1 MYTRINKNALRDETG
16 KLAYPGKSESII
28 VPVSEPAEQPARYW
42 SIVSYPVF
50 YDGKIYFI
58 RSTPADIDERTRLL
72 RNGDT
77 IKVNNKGNTI
87 YTVIGGGKVMYRA
100 QDPDGNVIRRNYYDK
115 NGDLTFTVHNEE
127 PPAINIVESAG
138 FTNFLNAVKTN
149 SRYDSEELNG
159 GIYKNYAA
167 AVEAKSRLRDI
178 LSKHPNWNE
187 SQQCIET
194 TVEIANRLS
203 ANEIPNKCDELF
215 EEICTQKIFNARTIN
230 ECFNVKDCLRYTCNY
245 TTMQGVTKLTVGT
258 AARLKR
264 LSSLRDINFEQK
276 ASRVMS
282 AIMAAFGVERNHEIE
297 HKFAAYADTLSLKA
311 QRYKL
316 VLSINPTDFI
326 TMSHGNSWRSCHSFE
341 HDGCYHSGCLSYA
354 LDKNTM
360 IAYIIPEDTEGDYCN
375 ARKIKRLLY
384 MLSNDGKELMS
395 TKMYPD
401 NSDNGAR
408 EAFDDAVVSM
418 FNALNENRFTHGG
431 YKEVYS
437 HGKHYPDYNYG
448 YYNLFSIDS
457 EIHRFDIGAQ
467 AYAFDMPY
475 ENTMYE
481 NVCLNMRNI
490 NKLSELILESQSARE
505 AFAELAKQKEEV
517 SVSA

>member
-1 MYTRINKNALRDETG
+1 MYIRICNNMLRDDAG
-16 KLAYPGKSESII
+16 RRAYPEENKAII
-28 VPVSEPAEQPARYW
+28 VPVSEPAEQPAHNW
-42 SIVSYPVF
+42 SPVSYPVF
-50 YDGKIYFI
+50 YDGKIYFV
-58 RSTPADIDERTRLL
+58 RSSPADIIERTRLL
-72 RNGDT
+72 ANGDT
-77 IKVNNKGNTI
+77 IKIKNKGNTI
-87 YTVIGGGKVMYRA
+87 YTVLGGGKVMYRA
-100 QDPDGNVIRRNYYDK
+100 QDSDGNVIRRNYYDK
-115 NGDLTFTVHNEE
+115 NGDLTFAVYNEE
-127 PPAINIVESAG
+127 PPAINVVESAG

-187 SQQCIET
+187 SQQCVET
-194 TVEIANRLS
+194 VVDIVNKPNG
-203 ANEIPNKCDELF
+203 NEIMNKCDELF
-215 EEICTQKIFNARTIN
+215 EEICTQKIFNASTIN
-230 ECFNVKDCLRYTCNY
+230 ECFIVKDCLRYSSNY
-245 TTMQGVTKLTVGT
+245 TTLQAVMKLRDNT
-258 AARLKR
+258 ATRLKR
-264 LSSLRDINFEQK
+264 LSSLQDVNFEQK
-276 ASRVMS
+276 ASRVTS
-282 AIMAAFGVERNHEIE
+282 AIMTVFGVERNHEIE
-297 HKFAAYADTLSLKA
+297 RKFAAYADTLSLKT

-341 HDGCYHSGCLSYA
+341 HDGCFHSGCLSYA

-384 MLSNDGKELMS
+384 MLSNDGKGLMS

-408 EAFDDAVVSM
+408 EAFDNAVVSM
-418 FNALNENRFTHGG
+418 FNALNENRFTPGG

-437 HGKHYPDYNYG
+437 HGRHYPDYNYG
-448 YYNLFSIDS
+448 FYNLFSINS

-467 AYAFDMPY
+467 AYAFDRPY
-475 ENTMYE
+475 DSTMYE
-481 NVCLNMRNI
+481 NTCLNMRNI
-490 NKLSELILESQSARE
+490 NKLSELVLETQSIRE
-505 AFAELAKQKEEV
+505 AFEEYTNKT
-517 SVSA
+517 SVKTAV

>member
-1 MYTRINKNALRDETG
+1 MYIRICKNMLRDDAG
-16 KLAYPGKSESII
+16 KLVYPGTAEAII
-28 VPVSEPAEQPARYW
+28 VPVSEPVEQPAHNW
-42 SIVSYPVF
+42 NMASYPVF

-58 RSTPADIDERTRLL
+58 RSYPADMVERTRLL
-72 RNGDT
+72 ANGDT

-100 QDPDGNVIRRNYYDK
+100 QDSDGNVIRRNYYDK
-115 NGDLTFTVHNEE
+115 NGDLTFTVYNEE
-127 PPAINIVESAG
+127 LPAINVVESAG

-194 TVEIANRLS
+194 TVEIANKPN
-203 ANEIPNKCDELF
+203 ADEIANKCDELF
-215 EEICTQKIFNARTIN
+215 DEIYTQKIFNARTIN
-230 ECFNVKDCLRYTCNY
+230 ECFNVKDYLRYSCNY

-258 AARLKR
+258 VARLNR
-264 LSSLRDINFEQK
+264 LSSLQDINFEQK
-276 ASRVMS
+276 ASRVTS
-282 AIMAAFGVERNHEIE
+282 AIMTAFGVERNHEIE
-297 HKFAAYADTLSLKA
+297 RKFAAYADTLSLKTL
-311 QRYKL
+311 RYKL

-341 HDGCYHSGCLSYA
+341 HNGCYHSGCLSYA

-384 MLSNDGKELMS
+384 MLSNDGKGLMS
-395 TKMYPD
+395 TKMYPNNND
-401 NSDNGAR
+401 SDAR
-408 EAFDDAVVSM
+408 ETFDNTVVSM
-418 FNALNENRFTHGG
+418 FNALNENRFTPGG

-448 YYNLFSIDS
+448 YFNLFSIDS
-457 EIHRFDIGAQ
+457 RIHRFDIGAQ

-475 ENTMYE
+475 DSTIYE

-490 NKLSELILESQSARE
+490 NKLSELILETQSIRE
-505 AFAELAKQKEEV
+505 AFKEHTNRTSIKAAV
-517 SVSA
+517 

>member
-1 MYTRINKNALRDETG
+1 MYIRICKNALRDDTG
-16 KLAYPGKSESII
+16 KYVYSGKTGAII
-28 VPVSEPAEQPARYW
+28 VPVSEPVEQPAHSWDR
-42 SIVSYPVF
+42 VFYPVF

-58 RSTPADIDERTRLL
+58 HSYSAEIIERTRLL
-72 RNGDT
+72 ENGDT
-77 IKVNNKGNTI
+77 IKVKNKGNTI

-100 QDPDGNVIRRNYYDK
+100 QDSNGNVIRRNYYDK
-115 NGDLTFTVHNEE
+115 NGDLTFTVYNEE
-127 PPAINIVESAG
+127 PPAINVVESAG

-149 SRYDSEELNG
+149 SYYDSEEFDG

-194 TVEIANRLS
+194 TVEITNKPNADD
-203 ANEIPNKCDELF
+203 IMNKCDELF
-215 EEICTQKIFNARTIN
+215 EEICAQKIFNARTIN
-230 ECFNVKDCLRYTCNY
+230 ECFNVKDLLRYSCYY
-245 TTMQGVTKLTVGT
+245 TTAQNVVKLTNTT

-264 LSSLRDINFEQK
+264 LSSLHDINFEQK
-276 ASRVMS
+276 ASRVTS
-282 AIMAAFGVERNHEIE
+282 AIMTAFGVERNHEIE
-297 HKFAAYADTLSLKA
+297 RKFAAYADALSLKTL
-311 QRYKL
+311 RYKL

-341 HDGCYHSGCLSYA
+341 HNGCYHSGCLSYA

-408 EAFDDAVVSM
+408 EAFDDAIVSM
-418 FNALNENRFTHGG
+418 FNALNENQFTSGG
-431 YKEVYS
+431 YKEIHS

-448 YYNLFSIDS
+448 YFRLFSGDN
-457 EIHRFDIGAQ
+457 EIHRFDIGSQ
-467 AYAFDMPY
+467 AYAFDMPLNIISS
-475 ENTMYE
+475 EGT
-481 NVCLNMRNI
+481 CLNSYTH
-490 NKLSELILESQSARE
+490 NKVRELVLETQSTRRMFEECLSKTKVQA
-505 AFAELAKQKEEV
+505 AV
-517 SVSA
+517 

>member
-1 MYTRINKNALRDETG
+1 MYIRIYKNRLRDETG
-16 KLAYPGKSESII
+16 KLAYPEIQEAII
-28 VPVSEPAEQPARYW
+28 VPVSEPVEQPAHSW
-42 SIVSYPVF
+42 SIALYPVF
-50 YDGKIYFI
+50 YDGKIYFVH
-58 RSTPADIDERTRLL
+58 SSPVDMTEGTRLL

-127 PPAINIVESAG
+127 PPAINVVESAG

-178 LSKHPNWNE
+178 LSKHPSWNE

-194 TVEIANRLS
+194 TVEIANNPNV
-203 ANEIPNKCDELF
+203 NEMTNKCDELF
-215 EEICTQKIFNARTIN
+215 EEICSQKIFNASTIR
-230 ECFNVKDCLRYTCNY
+230 ECFNVKDCLRYGCNY
-245 TTMQGVTKLTVGT
+245 TTMQGVTKLTVST
-258 AARLKR
+258 AIRLKR
-264 LSSLRDINFEQK
+264 LPSLKDINFEQK
-276 ASRVMS
+276 ASRVTS
-282 AIMAAFGVERNHEIE
+282 AIMTAFGVERNHEIE
-297 HKFAAYADTLSLKA
+297 RKFAAYADTLSLKV

-467 AYAFDMPY
+467 AYAFDTPY
-475 ENTMYE
+475 ESTMYE
-481 NVCLNMRNI
+481 NVCLNMCNI
-490 NKLSELILESQSARE
+490 NKLSELILESRSVRE
-505 AFAELAKQKEEV
+505 VFAELAKQKEEV